1 MEEIVLSKKKNQT
14 SLEISNT
21 FHCNSYQNK
30 ESFIEIAKEKTKVLV
45 KTLNG
50 LQKFL
55 PKASIFNWENSVMTC
70 LFQKDHND

>member
-1 MEEIVLSKKKNQT
+1 MNEGNSVAKKKSQT
-14 SLEISNT
+14 SLEILNA
-21 FHCNSYQNK
+21 FHSISCRNK

-55 PKASIFNWENSVMTC
+55 PKASIFN
-70 LFQKDHND
+70 